1 MVVVEPD
8 LDCDVLVRLGDVGV
22 LRGGEGVVV
31 VPLVG
36 GGVGVDKDGLAR
48 LDDAQPGATCSRL
61 TIVAARAK
69 MVASGPSVVDA
80 RNWPQLSTFVQ
91 TLLHLSPQWERVTLG
106 APGWIEEVPD
116 SIRNQDNLSSQ

>member
-22 LRGGEGVVV
+22 LCGGEGVVV

-48 LDDAQPGATCSRL
+48 LDDQPGATCSRL
-61 TIVAARAK
+61 KSGAARAK
-69 MVASGPSVVDA
+69 RAASV
-80 RNWPQLSTFVQ
+80 
-91 TLLHLSPQWERVTLG
+91 
-106 APGWIEEVPD
+106 
-116 SIRNQDNLSSQ
+116 